1 MSVNVTVIAPEQAK
15 VGESP
20 VWDERLGRLLWTDIP
35 RGTIHEWDAASGA
48 RRQWTFDASVGSFGL
63 CESGRLVVACKDR
76 VLLFDRDT
84 GAQSELARVTHARE
98 GMQFNDGKVGPDG
111 AFWVG
116 STRAPGMEEALS
128 ALYRLSPDGTMR
140 TVTEGLMTSNGLAW
154 SGDGRTMIH
163 TDSKG
168 QWIDVLD
175 FNPAT
180 GAATNRRRLREMSE
194 AEGRPDG
201 GAFDIEGHYWSAGI
215 SAGRLNRIS
224 MAGEIVASIELPLPH
239 PTMPCFGGPEGLTL
253 YVTSLS
259 SDAERAA
266 NALSGAVIALPAP
279 LRGVP
284 VTRFQDR

>member
-20 VWDERLGRLLWTDIP
+20 VWDERMGRLLWTDIP

-48 RRQWTFDASVGSFGL
+48 RRHWTFDASVGSFGL
-63 CESGRLVVACKDR
+63 CDSGWLVVACKNR

-84 GAQSELARVTHARE
+84 ARSTELARVVHAHD

-128 ALYRLSPDGTMR
+128 ALYRVTADGTVR
-140 TVTEGLMTSNGLAW
+140 AVTEGLMTSNGLAW

-163 TDSKG
+163 TDSRG

-175 FNPAT
+175 FDPAT

-201 GAFDIEGHYWSAGI
+201 GAFDIEGYYWSAGI

-224 MAGEIVASIELPLPH
+224 MAGEIVASIDLPLPH
-239 PTMPCFGGPEGLTL
+239 PTMPCFGGPDGMTL

-259 SDAERAA
+259 SEAERAA
-266 NALSGAVIALPAP
+266 NPLSGAVIALPAP

-284 VTRFQDR
+284 VGRFRDR

>member
-1 MSVNVTVIAPEQAK
+1 MSVEVTVIAPEQAK

-48 RRQWTFDASVGSFGL
+48 RRHWTFEASVGSFGL
-63 CESGRLVVACKDR
+63 CDSGRLVVACKDR

-84 GAQSELARVTHARE
+84 GTQSELARVTHARD

-128 ALYRLSPDGTMR
+128 ALYRVTADGAVR

-175 FNPAT
+175 FDPAT
-180 GAATNRRRLREMSE
+180 GAAANRRRLRDMSE

-201 GAFDIEGHYWSAGI
+201 GAFDVEGCYWSAGI

-224 MAGEIVASIELPLPH
+224 MAGEIVARIELPLPH
-239 PTMPCFGGPEGLTL
+239 PTMPCFGGPDGLTL

-266 NALSGAVIALPAP
+266 NALSGAVISLPAP
-279 LRGVP
+279 LRGVA
-284 VTRFQDR
+284 VTRFRDR

>member
-1 MSVNVTVIAPEQAK
+1 VSVEVTVIAPEQAK

-128 ALYRLSPDGTMR
+128 ALYRVSPDGAVR

-175 FNPAT
+175 FDPAT

-201 GAFDIEGHYWSAGI
+201 GAFDIEGYYWSAGI

-224 MAGEIVASIELPLPH
+224 MAGEIVTSIELPLPH
-239 PTMPCFGGPEGLTL
+239 PTMPCFGGPDGLTL